1 MVRRFTG
8 ANRCANTPIHC
19 EIVPTVQV
27 VRCRYQYESLHHY
40 SLLTMHT
47 HTLYTGTCSL
57 STQLY
62 YAVTRVD
69 MEGLGVECR
78 YKLDIL
84 PVYTHTDT
92 LCY

>member
-1 MVRRFTG
+1 
-8 ANRCANTPIHC
+8 
-19 EIVPTVQV
+19 
-27 VRCRYQYESLHHY
+27 
-40 SLLTMHT
+40 MHT

-92 LCY
+92 LYY